1 MKRINEDIKTGNFK
15 QMYLL
20 CGEEDYLRNQ
30 YRNRLKDALLNGGDT
45 MNLSIYEGKDIN
57 QAQIIDKAEE
67 VPFFADRRII
77 IIENSGL
84 FKNAGADQLADYMKE
99 CFETTYFIFN
109 EKEVDKRNK
118 LYKAVK
124 DHGYVG
130 EFQEQDE
137 TTLSRWV
144 VSLVKKENMEI
155 EPMAVAT
162 LLYKTG
168 SDMEN
173 IHSELEKCICY
184 CIKKGRIT
192 AQDVETI
199 CTERIANRIFDMI
212 NYLATGRQEKAL
224 HLYYDLLSLK
234 EPPMRILALIAR
246 QFNLLLQTKT
256 LREKGYDKSTIAQK
270 MGVAPFVAGKCMEQ
284 AARFKK
290 EVLRAA
296 VDDCVR
302 ADEDIKTGKVSD
314 IMSVELLMIKYCNAA
329 K

>member
-1 MKRINEDIKTGNFK
+1 
-15 QMYLL
+15 MYLL

-67 VPFFADRRII
+67 VPFFADRRVI

-155 EPMAVAT
+155 EP
-162 LLYKTG
+162 
-168 SDMEN
+168 
-173 IHSELEKCICY
+173 KCSFN
-184 CIKKGRIT
+184 CIGRWYD
-192 AQDVETI
+192 Q
-199 CTERIANRIFDMI
+199 I
-212 NYLATGRQEKAL
+212 NGIY
-224 HLYYDLLSLK
+224 
-234 EPPMRILALIAR
+234 
-246 QFNLLLQTKT
+246 F
-256 LREKGYDKSTIAQK
+256 
-270 MGVAPFVAGKCMEQ
+270 F
-284 AARFKK
+284 F
-290 EVLRAA
+290 
-296 VDDCVR
+296 
-302 ADEDIKTGKVSD
+302 
-314 IMSVELLMIKYCNAA
+314 
-329 K
+329 